1 MLQLAKILLYI
12 SWFSVLIPIFFLFKR
27 KQNFREAPIK
37 FLGILL
43 FASLFSDSLSYVVI
57 KMGESNLPVTNIAIL
72 IDFFLINYIYF
83 LLLKNKKIFYVV
95 LVFFIIFFIINT
107 IFIQSIHEF
116 QSWSRLAEA
125 IIVIVYAVSYYWQML
140 KSKPLIDFVIFYR
153 FWLNS
158 ALFLYFAF
166 NLYIFALSNYI
177 FKNMEA
183 EVGIITW
190 GFHNINNI
198 GKNIIF
204 ALAIYC
210 VKMKGRIYD
219 LST

>member
-1 MLQLAKILLYI
+1 MLDIAYILFY
-12 SWFSVLIPIFFLFKR
+12 FSYFSILIPIFFLLGR
-27 KQNFREAPIK
+27 KQNFKIILIRV
-37 FLGILL
+37 LGILL
-43 FASLFSDSLSYVVI
+43 FASALSDLGGYILISMGKSNILIANIYSVVQFFLLSIIYYLLLEKKKIVYIASILFSL
-57 KMGESNLPVTNIAIL
+57 
-72 IDFFLINYIYF
+72 
-83 LLLKNKKIFYVV
+83 
-95 LVFFIIFFIINT
+95 FFILNAS
-107 IFIQSIHEF
+107 FIQPFNEF
-116 QSWSRLAEA
+116 QSWPLVLES
-125 IIVIVYAVSYYWQML
+125 IIFIIFSIIYYGQML

-190 GFHNINNI
+190 SFHNINNI